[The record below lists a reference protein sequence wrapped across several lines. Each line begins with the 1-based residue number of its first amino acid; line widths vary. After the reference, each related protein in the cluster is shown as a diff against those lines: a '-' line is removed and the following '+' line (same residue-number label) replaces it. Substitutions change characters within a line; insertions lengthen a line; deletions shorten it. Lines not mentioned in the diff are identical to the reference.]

1 MVRSVLRCR
10 RRELADILG
19 LEIRVA
25 LELVPRVV
33 ERELRDLV
41 DLVAALEQPAGG
53 LVAQIVK
60 AKVLDAQDMARA
72 GEGGP
77 DASWLVGKDAV
88 SYTHLDV
95 YKRQAMA
102 QGPTRRARG
111 EAFVKYLDEHLGAT
125 NSRALIVPECGHN
138 DRCVF
143 TTDAVLA
150 VLFPAQGK

>member
-10 RRELADILG
+10 RHELADVLG

-41 DLVAALEQPAGG
+41 YLVAAFEQAAGG

-60 AKVLDAQDMARA
+60 AQVFNSQHVARA

-77 DASWLVGKDAV
+77 DASRLVGE
-88 SYTHLDV
+88 DV
-95 YKRQAMA
+95 A
-102 QGPTRRARG
+102 
-111 EAFVKYLDEHLGAT
+111 
-125 NSRALIVPECGHN
+125 SRPPL
-138 DRCVF
+138 
-143 TTDAVLA
+143 TT
-150 VLFPAQGK
+150 